1 MNPTTPTIGEGTRIL
16 HFLVDTI
23 LITILTYAIYRWYN
37 FQVMYWNYTP
47 VQFGYFFFG
56 VTWVYTFLFEWIFLQ
71 TPAKMMTGTKVIAM
85 NGKRPHLGQFFIR
98 ATVRTTII
106 SMFGLAWNDQPLHD
120 TFSKTILVKKSK

>member
-16 HFLVDTI
+16 HFLLDTI
-23 LITILTYAIYRWYN
+23 LITILTYAIYSWYN

-56 VTWVYTFLFEWIFLQ
+56 GTWVYIFLFEWIFLQ
-71 TPAKMMTGTKVIAM
+71 TPAKMMTGTKVIATK
-85 NGKRPHLGQFFIR
+85 GKRPNMGHFFIR
-98 ATVRTTII
+98 ATIRTTII

-120 TFSKTILVKKSK
+120 TFSKTILVRKSK

>member
-23 LITILTYAIYRWYN
+23 LITILTYAIYSWYN

-56 VTWVYTFLFEWIFLQ
+56 VTWGYTFLFEWIFLQ
-71 TPAKMMTGTKVIAM
+71 TPAKMMTGTKVIAT
-85 NGKRPHLGQFFIR
+85 NGNRPNVGQFFIR
-98 ATVRTTII
+98 ATIRTTII
-106 SMFGLAWNDQPLHD
+106 SMFCLAWNDQPLHD
-120 TFSKTILVKKSK
+120 TFSKTILVRKSK